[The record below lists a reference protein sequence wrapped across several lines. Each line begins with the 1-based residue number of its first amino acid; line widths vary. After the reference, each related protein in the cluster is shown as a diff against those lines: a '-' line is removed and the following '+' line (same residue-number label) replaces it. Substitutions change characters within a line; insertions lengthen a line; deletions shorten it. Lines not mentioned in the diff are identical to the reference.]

1 MGREV
6 EGFTLSVAY
15 VDTHLCIFL
24 HAGDVGEISKEALRQ
39 VESNDLLISPMV
51 LLELG
56 YLFRKKKVNAPAPE
70 LFATL
75 NSSFGISLCTLP
87 FTEIAMEALNIEWVS
102 DPFDRIIV
110 ANAKINN
117 EATLITRDRLIR
129 KNYPPAVW

>member
-1 MGREV
+1 M
-6 EGFTLSVAY
+6 EGTLLSLGY
-15 VDTHLCIFL
+15 LDTHVCVYL
-24 HAGDVGEISKEALRQ
+24 HYGQAASLTAEAKRQ
-39 VESNDLLISPMV
+39 IEAKDELFISPMV

-56 YLFRKKKVNAPAPE
+56 YLFRKKRIAHTAPV

-75 NSSFGISLCTLP
+75 NASFGIRVCTLP
-87 FTEIAMEALNIEWVS
+87 FTEIAMEALNIEWAS